1 MRIALKLAYL
11 GTEYH
16 GFQTQSG
23 VPTIE
28 GKLIKA
34 LKDSGA
40 IRNPSKARY
49 AAAGRTDRG
58 VHALGQ
64 VIAFDTENPDAAMP
78 RVLNSNLSMIWIYA
92 WAEVDKDFNARQT
105 AIEREYRYML
115 WGKGLD
121 FDRIKD
127 ALPVFLGRHDF
138 RNFSDED
145 KDKSTVCDVKRISVN
160 GQGNWI
166 FLDIA
171 ASRFIIHMV
180 RKIAT
185 ALKLIGKGE
194 KDKGWIKK
202 MLDGSSIDRI
212 EPLNARNLILMGVK
226 YPDIEWNIDSY
237 ARDRALQEIHELFMD
252 HETTAKILE
261 LMESGLQ

>member
-16 GFQTQSG
+16 GFQTQPG

-28 GKLIKA
+28 GKLMKA

-40 IRNPSKARY
+40 IKNPSKARY

-64 VIAFDTENPDAAMP
+64 VIAFDTENPEAAMP
-78 RVLNSNLSMIWIYA
+78 RALNSSLSMIWIYA
-92 WAEVDKDFNARQT
+92 WAKADKDFNARQT

-115 WGKGLD
+115 WGRGLD
-121 FDRIKD
+121 VDRIKD
-127 ALPVFLGRHDF
+127 VLPFFLGSHDF
-138 RNFSDED
+138 RSFSDED
-145 KDKSTVCDVKRISVN
+145 KDKSTVCDVKRISVSE
-160 GQGNWI
+160 QGNWI

-194 KDKGWIKK
+194 KDKEWLKK
-202 MLDGSSIDRI
+202 MIDGSSIDRI
-212 EPLNARNLILMGVK
+212 EPLDARSLILKDVK

-237 ARDRALQEIHELFMD
+237 ARDRALGEIRELFMD
-252 HETTAKILE
+252 HEITAKILE
-261 LMESGLQ
+261 LMESGMQ

>member
-34 LKDSGA
+34 LKESGA
-40 IRNPSKARY
+40 IKNLSKARY
-49 AAAGRTDRG
+49 AASGRTDRG

-78 RVLNSNLSMIWIYA
+78 RFLNSSLSKIWIYA
-92 WAEVDKDFNARQT
+92 WAKVDKDFNARQT
-105 AIEREYRYML
+105 AIEREYMYML

-121 FDRIKD
+121 VDRIKD
-127 ALPVFLGRHDF
+127 VLPVFLGIHDF
-138 RNFSDED
+138 WDFSDED
-145 KDKSTVCDVKRISVN
+145 NDKSTVCDVKRISIIQ
-160 GQGNWI
+160 QGNWI

-194 KDKGWIKK
+194 KDNEWLKK
-202 MLDGSSIDRI
+202 MLEGSLNDRI
-212 EPLNARNLILMGVK
+212 EPLEARNLILMDVK
-226 YPDIEWNIDSY
+226 YPDINWKIDSY
-237 ARDRALQEIHELFMD
+237 ARDSAIVEIRELFMD
-252 HETTAKILE
+252 HEISAKILE
-261 LMESGLQ
+261 FIGSGMQ

>member
-40 IRNPSKARY
+40 IKNISKARY
-49 AAAGRTDRG
+49 AASGRTDRG

-78 RVLNSNLSMIWIYA
+78 RMLNSSLSMIWIYA
-92 WAEVDKDFNARQT
+92 LAEVDKDFNARQT
-105 AIEREYRYML
+105 AIEREYMYML
-115 WGKGLD
+115 WGSGLD

-127 ALPVFLGRHDF
+127 ALPIFLGSHDF

-145 KDKSTVCDVKRISVN
+145 KDKSTVCDVKRISVKE
-160 GQGNWI
+160 QGNWI

-171 ASRFIIHMV
+171 ANRFVMHMV

-194 KDKGWIKK
+194 KDKEWLKK
-202 MLDGSSIDRI
+202 MLEGSLSDRI
-212 EPLNARNLILMGVK
+212 EPLDARSLILRDVK

-237 ARDRALQEIHELFMD
+237 ARDRALQEIHELFID
-252 HETTAKILE
+252 HEITAKFLG
-261 LMESGLQ
+261 LMEFGLQ